1 MDHLKS
7 TSIKVISSKAFK
19 GFGLFCFKQQNVDNV
34 LLVYYYFFN
43 VFGMIRI
50 NLVVKEKYMNFEII
64 GNIAYITSDSVL
76 IKDSESALDLM
87 ATVKYETKC
96 EKIILE
102 KSLVTE
108 DFFK

>member
-1 MDHLKS
+1 
-7 TSIKVISSKAFK
+7 
-19 GFGLFCFKQQNVDNV
+19 
-34 LLVYYYFFN
+34 
-43 VFGMIRI
+43 
-50 NLVVKEKYMNFEII
+50 MNFEII